1 MQNEM
6 KDVLITVI
14 NKYSQN
20 HVDINS
26 KFGREGGFDSF
37 TIMNIITEIEEKL
50 EINCEDILLEIY
62 TSKTIYE
69 LYTLLQKL
77 ENHDK

>member
-1 MQNEM
+1 
-6 KDVLITVI
+6 
-14 NKYSQN
+14 
-20 HVDINS
+20 
-26 KFGREGGFDSF
+26 
-37 TIMNIITEIEEKL
+37 MNIITEIEEKL